1 MFLVPF
7 TGGFSGII
15 SAALLTAV
23 ILIAVLMS
31 FFATYLLSHTVLKG
45 KSSSYILELPPYRK
59 PKIGSVIVRSV
70 FDRTL
75 FVLGRAICVAVPAGI
90 IIWIMANITV
100 GGSSVLNICADFLDP
115 FAKIIG
121 LDGVILIAFILG
133 FPANEIVIPIV
144 IMAYT
149 SGSALSDM
157 PALEGL
163 CDILVSNGWTLNTA
177 VCTILFSLFHWPCST
192 TVLTIKKE
200 TDSIKWAVFSALYPT
215 VIGIVL
221 CAAVTLFFKLI

>member
-1 MFLVPF
+1 MFLVTF

-23 ILIAVLMS
+23 ILIAILMS

-163 CDILVSNGWTLNTA
+163 RDILVSNGWTLNTA

-200 TDSIKWAVFSALYPT
+200 TGSIKWAVFSALYPT